1 MSYKSLMVHVQF
13 GQSNDAVLQ
22 AAKYIASRTSTSII
36 GVMAEQQTQMVY
48 GRGYATLDFF
58 DREQA
63 HLEAL
68 IAGEKL
74 TFNTAFKDNVIPIK
88 WRSVVSMEPASDFI
102 VAQARSVDLIITG
115 IAQSD
120 FYEGPNTAHA
130 GAIVMQAGRPVLA
143 VPVNNTE
150 FKLDNLLVGWKDTR
164 EARRAIVDALPL
176 LKMAIKGTVLEIV
189 EKDEEAAAN
198 KRLHEIIKWLE
209 SHDVKAILLVA
220 IANDADAIQFI
231 NIANQL
237 KPDVIVIGA
246 YGHSRFREWVLGG
259 VTNELLQGAEFCLL
273 LSH

>member
-1 MSYKSLMVHVQF
+1 MSYKNLMVNAKF
-13 GQSNDAVLQ
+13 GQSNDALLQ
-22 AAKYIASRTSTSII
+22 AAKHIASRTAMSII
-36 GVMAEQQTQMVY
+36 GIMAEQQTQMVY

-63 HLEAL
+63 HLEEL
-68 IAGEKL
+68 IAAEEI
-74 TFNTAFKDNVIPIK
+74 TFNTAFKDNVVPIK
-88 WRSVVSMEPASDFI
+88 WRSMVSMEPASDFI
-102 VAQARSVDLIITG
+102 VANARCVDLIITS
-115 IAQSD
+115 IAPSD
-120 FYEGPNTAHA
+120 FYEGPNTAQA

-150 FKLDNLLVGWKDTR
+150 FKLNNLLVGWKDTR
-164 EARRAIVDALPL
+164 EARRAILDALPL
-176 LKMAIKGTVLEIV
+176 LKMAIKVTVLEIV

-209 SHDVKAILLVA
+209 SHDVTAIPLVA

-246 YGHSRFREWVLGG
+246 YGHNRFCEWVLGG

>member
-1 MSYKSLMVHVQF
+1 MSYKSLMVNVKF
-13 GQSNDAVLQ
+13 GQSNDALLE
-22 AAKYIASRTSTSII
+22 AAKHIASRTAMSII
-36 GVMAEQQTQMVY
+36 GIMAEQQTQMVY

-63 HLEAL
+63 HLEEL
-68 IAGEKL
+68 IAAEEI

-164 EARRAIVDALPL
+164 EARRAIVDALHL
-176 LKMAIKGTVLEIV
+176 LKMATKVTVLEIV
-189 EKDEEAAAN
+189 EKDKEAAAN
-198 KRLHEIIKWLE
+198 KRLHEIVNWLE
-209 SHDVKAILLVA
+209 SHDVNAIPLVS

-231 NIANQL
+231 DIANQL
-237 KPDVIVIGA
+237 NPDVVVIGA

-259 VTNELLQGAEFCLL
+259 VTNELLQGAQFCLL

>member
-102 VAQARSVDLIITG
+102 VAQARNVDLIITG

-176 LKMAIKGTVLEIV
+176 LKMATKVTVLEIV

-209 SHDVKAILLVA
+209 SHDVKAIPLVA